1 MLTAARALLVG
12 AYLVQIL
19 MIILIDRQSVI
30 MVHPQS
36 RGILVVAAMA
46 ISLSLVFISCCVIG
60 SCVY

>member
-19 MIILIDRQSVI
+19 VVILIDGQRVI
-30 MVHPQS
+30 IVHSQS

-46 ISLSLVFISCCVIG
+46 ISLSRVFISCCVTG